1 MTSQPPADQSDP
13 ASPNPTAAS
22 VPGIDVSGHQGN
34 VDWPAWWNEGNRFAY
49 VKATEGTDYIN
60 PYFAQQYNGSYDVG
74 MIRGAY
80 HFALPDKSKA
90 VDQANY
96 FVDHGGGWSP
106 DGRTLP
112 GALDIEFNP
121 YGENCYGMA
130 GDAMNAWIKEF
141 CDTYHA
147 RTGRWPV
154 IYTNA
159 GWWSQC
165 ANGDFAATS
174 PLWIARYSDSVGQLP
189 PTWTVHTIWQF
200 SSSPLD
206 KNLFNGGYAQLQ
218 ALATG

>member
-1 MTSQPPADQSDP
+1 MASQTPAEQSSP
-13 ASPNPTAAS
+13 ANPGSNAAS

-80 HFALPDKSKA
+80 HFALPDKSNGT
-90 VDQANY
+90 DQANY

-106 DGRTLP
+106 DGKTLP

-121 YGENCYGMA
+121 YGDNCYGMP
-130 GDAMNAWIKEF
+130 GDPMNAWIKDF
-141 CDTYHA
+141 VDTYHA
-147 RTGRWPV
+147 RTGRFPV
-154 IYTNA
+154 IYTNT
-159 GWWSQC
+159 GWWNSC
-165 ANGDFAATS
+165 AGGDFAANC
-174 PLWIARYSDSVGQLP
+174 PLWISRYASSIGELP
-189 PTWTVHTIWQF
+189 RTWTTHTIWQH
-200 SSSPLD
+200 SSTPID
-206 KNLFNGGYAQLQ
+206 QNLFNGDISRVQ